1 MFLPGE
7 RLLKKN
13 ILLGTAPA
21 LSKQWK
27 VSFEFKPTSYNH
39 NGWAQIMHMTT
50 GSKKVRAPALWIF
63 KRKEIVIRTSLNG
76 KPNEGHSS
84 VKTPPIN
91 KWSKVEVSQERL
103 GSDYIFSLK
112 LRGKTIWSQKNTQPK
127 ESSNV
132 KVYAASNWYVAQA
145 GYIRGFKIQ
154 NKILGKYLETTGVET
169 LIYLKHFFNVLYV

>member
-1 MFLPGE
+1 MLGADSSWATSMFLPGE

-63 KRKEIVIRTSLNG
+63 KRKEIVIRTETEPLYLNYDKLPLVGYAKNLRDKIPDTSDEFYKNSLN
-76 KPNEGHSS
+76 
-84 VKTPPIN
+84 I
-91 KWSKVEVSQERL
+91 
-103 GSDYIFSLK
+103 I
-112 LRGKTIWSQKNTQPK
+112 
-127 ESSNV
+127 
-132 KVYAASNWYVAQA
+132 
-145 GYIRGFKIQ
+145 
-154 NKILGKYLETTGVET
+154 
-169 LIYLKHFFNVLYV
+169 